1 MNDLPMNG
9 SAPATQ
15 GGGGGGSSAPAMT
28 SGFLGGMD
36 MSTISA
42 LVVLLSAFMRR

>member
-15 GGGGGGSSAPAMT
+15 GGGGSSAPAMT

>member
-15 GGGGGGSSAPAMT
+15 GGGGSAPAMT

-42 LVVLLSAFMRR
+42 LVVLLSAFTRR

>member
-15 GGGGGGSSAPAMT
+15 GGGSAPAMT